1 MNISTMPITDLKV
14 EKPFSTLF
22 PVGEDTLEGI
32 RMDME
37 SNGYD
42 DAFPIIVW
50 EEKGIV
56 VDGHTRFNAAL
67 AVGLETVKPDHRQDY
82 VEFCGI
88 WSEKDEAEFN
98 SAISSCNQ
106 IDPEDW
112 S

>member
-1 MNISTMPITDLKV
+1 MSSMTMHGINPDLDRRLRDEAAV
-14 EKPFSTLF
+14 LGLSLNQTLKKI
-22 PVGEDTLEGI
+22 L
-32 RMDME
+32 
-37 SNGYD
+37 SS
-42 DAFPIIVW
+42 
-50 EEKGIV
+50 
-56 VDGHTRFNAAL
+56 